1 MSDTEDIHRNRLA
14 CLDGFRGLAAVWV
27 MLSHCGIWGGANV
40 LRLPSPKLAVDLFM
54 VLSGFLMMHNYGNLL
69 ERGDR
74 NWRNAVL
81 KFYWRRFFRL
91 APLYYV
97 VLTVLFLWGQ
107 PMLDGYQVLRALN
120 PTTWQGDSIY
130 DPTRLHLDLP
140 NYASHLSFLFG
151 LSPTGSFSSMLP
163 DWSLSLE
170 MQFYAFFPLLL
181 VLARRFTLVG
191 VAGGALLLAILS
203 TRLLGKFY
211 EPSLLIFS
219 LHTFIAG
226 MLLSVASWAGG
237 RTDDKVLAAALVMLL
252 AGWNG
257 RLMLP
262 LITMLLFC
270 VMGDAA
276 VWGGGI
282 KIVRAMFSCRPA
294 RFVGDVSY
302 AIYLVHGAVIAVV
315 GSRLL
320 QWSALSA
327 WSKSEQVCL
336 MTLVVVIITLPLA
349 WLLHVL
355 VEKPGISLGK
365 RVLSKAR
372 N

>member
-1 MSDTEDIHRNRLA
+1 MSDARDINRSRLE

-40 LRLPSPKLAVDLFM
+40 LHLPSPKLAVDLFM
-54 VLSGFLMMHNYGNLL
+54 VLSGFLMMHNYGTLL
-69 ERGDR
+69 ERGDG
-74 NWRNAVL
+74 NWRKAVL
-81 KFYWRRFFRL
+81 QFYGRRFFRL

-97 VLTVLFLWGQ
+97 VLAALFLWGQ
-107 PMLDGYQVLRALN
+107 PMLDGYSTLRALN
-120 PTTWQGDSIY
+120 PEVWSGNVVY
-130 DPTRLHLDLP
+130 DPARLTLDAP
-140 NYASHLSFLFG
+140 NFLWHVSFLFG
-151 LSPTGSFSSMLP
+151 LSPTRSFSTMLP

-191 VAGGALLLAILS
+191 VAGGALVVAILS

-211 EPSLLIFS
+211 EPSLLAFS

-226 MLLSVASWAGG
+226 MLLSVASRAGG
-237 RTDDKVLAAALVMLL
+237 RTEDKVAAAALVMLL
-252 AGWNG
+252 AGWNS

-262 LITMLLFC
+262 LIALLLLC
-270 VMGDAA
+270 VMGDGQ
-276 VWGGGI
+276 WGGGGI
-282 KIVRAMFSCRPA
+282 KAVRALFSCRPA

-302 AIYLVHGAVIAVV
+302 AIYLFHGAVIAVA

-327 WSKSEQVCL
+327 WSKPEQVGL
-336 MTLVVVIITLPLA
+336 MTLVVVVITLPLA

-355 VEKPGISLGK
+355 IEKPGISLGK
-365 RVLSKAR
+365 HVLSKAR
-372 N
+372 A